1 MFSSSISVRISD
13 LVEFDASEFAF
24 SDKKDDLVEYKFAL
38 STASI
43 MKLIYLLLLF
53 DAPSMIN
60 FLFTD
65 LLTCS
70 FSRSL
75 FTVLIVSVVT
85 SILILVV
92 ELEKAGHMILQ
103 PKLFQKYSA
112 EVFC

>member
-1 MFSSSISVRISD
+1 MFSTSISARISD
-13 LVEFDASEFAF
+13 LVEFNASEFAF

-65 LLTCS
+65 LLS
-70 FSRSL
+70 FSFFATSIYSL
-75 FTVLIVSVVT
+75 IMSSVT
-85 SILILVV
+85 SILLIVT
-92 ELEKAGHMILQ
+92 E
-103 PKLFQKYSA
+103 F
-112 EVFC
+112 

>member
-1 MFSSSISVRISD
+1 MFSGSVVVRLPD
-13 LVEFDASEFAF
+13 LVEFVASEFAF

-65 LLTCS
+65 LLS
-70 FSRSL
+70 FSFLRHL
-75 FTVLIVSVVT
+75 FTV
-85 SILILVV
+85 
-92 ELEKAGHMILQ
+92 
-103 PKLFQKYSA
+103 
-112 EVFC
+112 

>member
-1 MFSSSISVRISD
+1 MFSSSVSVRLSD

-65 LLTCS
+65 LLS
-70 FSRSL
+70 FSFLRHQ
-75 FTVLIVSVVT
+75 FTV
-85 SILILVV
+85 
-92 ELEKAGHMILQ
+92 
-103 PKLFQKYSA
+103 
-112 EVFC
+112 